1 VGSGVFLEYVPL
13 FLKLSL
19 QPLTSIA
26 LYYQAVKFYT
36 PVMSAVAALPE
47 TLTIVPAGIIVGA
60 LASITG
66 HYRWA
71 LWIGWSLTTIGAGL
85 LCLLEPDTPVRH
97 WIPLNI
103 PVGIGTGMLFPSM
116 ALAIQ
121 AACTPALNAQATAFY
136 SFLRTFGQ
144 SIGVAVAG
152 VVFQNAFRNELLQI
166 PELTSV
172 AEEYSRDATIVV
184 RVINEMADGPV
195 KDALVEAYAGA
206 LRSIW
211 YALIGFSGV
220 GFLLSLLV
228 RSYSLQQE
236 HVTDQALIPGKEKE
250 SKEEGQKVENT
261 PGSSEGLSEK

>member
-1 VGSGVFLEYVPL
+1 
-13 FLKLSL
+13 
-19 QPLTSIA
+19 
-26 LYYQAVKFYT
+26 
-36 PVMSAVAALPE
+36 MSAVAALPE

-60 LASITG
+60 LATITG
-66 HYRWA
+66 RYRWA

-144 SIGVAVAG
+144 SVGVAVAG
-152 VVFQNAFRNELLQI
+152 VVFQNALRNELLQI
-166 PELTSV
+166 PELSSV

-184 RVINEMADGPV
+184 RVINEIAEGPV

-236 HVTDQALIPGKEKE
+236 HVTDQALMPGKEKE
-250 SKEEGQKVENT
+250 SKEEAHKVENK
-261 PGSSEGLSEK
+261 PGSSEGL